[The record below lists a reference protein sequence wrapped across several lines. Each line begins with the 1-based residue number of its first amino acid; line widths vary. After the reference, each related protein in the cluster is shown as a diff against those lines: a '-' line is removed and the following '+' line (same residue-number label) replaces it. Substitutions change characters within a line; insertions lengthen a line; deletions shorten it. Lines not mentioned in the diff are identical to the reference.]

1 MDILRGIL
9 GLAFLVGV
17 CVLFSKDRKAIDW
30 KLVISG
36 LGLQVIFA
44 ILVLRTPFV
53 YQGFQWVSNFFVQII
68 QFTDAGASFVL
79 GNWPA
84 STQVID
90 GDANTIVSVGFIF
103 IFKVLPTI
111 IFFSAL
117 TSLLY

>member
-9 GLAFLVGV
+9 GLAFLVCV

-68 QFTDAGASFVL
+68 QFTDAGASFV
-79 GNWPA
+79 
-84 STQVID
+84 
-90 GDANTIVSVGFIF
+90 
-103 IFKVLPTI
+103 
-111 IFFSAL
+111 
-117 TSLLY
+117 